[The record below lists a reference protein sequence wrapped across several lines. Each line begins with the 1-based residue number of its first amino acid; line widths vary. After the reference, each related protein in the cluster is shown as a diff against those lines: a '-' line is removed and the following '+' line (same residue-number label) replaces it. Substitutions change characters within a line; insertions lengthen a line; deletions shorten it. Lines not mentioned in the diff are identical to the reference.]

1 MKKYVDRLMPVLG
14 QFTETYKGNA
24 HLEFWNNLYH
34 ERKNPKI
41 EFYEPHDIINGWLMR
56 FFTIKPKFFLGDN
69 L

>member
-34 ERKNPKI
+34 ERKNPK
-41 EFYEPHDIINGWLMR
+41 R
-56 FFTIKPKFFLGDN
+56 
-69 L
+69 